1 MVDMVRAGRT
11 ALLCGASVWIF
22 TYSISSAADDP
33 ALPPAAKTKIE
44 YARDI
49 EPLLQKRCY
58 LCHGAQ
64 QQMSGL
70 RLDQKEAALKG
81 GASGVDIQPGNSAG
95 SRLIRL
101 VSGVEAKVMPPIG
114 ARLTAA
120 EIGLLRAW
128 IDQGPDWPAQQTS
141 QNPDGRKPGSGL
153 LNSSHW
159 AFQKIERRDPP
170 PVRDRAWPR
179 TAVDQFIL
187 ARLEAEGIA
196 PSPEAGKLTLL
207 RRVSLD
213 LTGLPPT
220 REEVQEFLRDNRY
233 DAYERVVDR
242 LMD

>member
-1 MVDMVRAGRT
+1 
-11 ALLCGASVWIF
+11 
-22 TYSISSAADDP
+22 
-33 ALPPAAKTKIE
+33 
-44 YARDI
+44 
-49 EPLLQKRCY
+49 QKRCY

-220 REEVQEFLRDNRY
+220 REDVQAFLRDNRS
-233 DAYERVVDR
+233 DA
-242 LMD
+242 